1 MRDTEYK
8 SLKDIRTEKERT
20 KRQIRYGVDRVKNDV
35 EDCFVSPSSIFLRS
49 SNKYMNY
56 IGYAISAYKTAMT
69 LKGMFAF
76 FSRKRR

>member
-1 MRDTEYK
+1 MRDTEFK
-8 SLKDIRTEKERT
+8 SLKDIRAEKEHT

-56 IGYAISAYKTAMT
+56 IGYAISAYKTFTT
-69 LKGMFAF
+69 LKGVFGF
-76 FSRKRR
+76 FSRRRR

>member
-1 MRDTEYK
+1 MNNTKYM
-8 SLKDIRTEKERT
+8 SLKDIRADKEHT
-20 KRQIRYGVDRVKNDV
+20 KRQISYGVDRVKNDI

-69 LKGMFAF
+69 LKGVFSF